1 MIMAPTTPLP
11 THPARVAIALLATLL
26 LGLALPST
34 ASALAGSD
42 LDVEVLVDGSALREY
57 PARGTTY
64 VEALEG
70 AEYSLRL
77 RNRTGHRLA
86 VALAVDGLNSI
97 DARSTTARAAAKWV
111 LDPWGEMT
119 VTGWQTNERAA
130 RRFVFTTETDSYGAW
145 LGRTEQLGVIE
156 AVVFRERPVPQ
167 PYAGKLQG
175 PAREQAGESRQAPAP
190 RLKNEA
196 ESAAGEL
203 SDRHAATGIGRE
215 VDNPVRRVRL
225 DLEDRPSTTIRI
237 RYEYRPQ
244 LVALGVLPR
253 PAIGGA
259 LERREQAHGFLDG
272 AFCPD
277 PYRARR

>member
-1 MIMAPTTPLP
+1 MRRTSSTRRAHTVLVG
-11 THPARVAIALLATLL
+11 ALL
-26 LGLALPST
+26 LGLALPSA
-34 ASALAGSD
+34 ASALAGGD
-42 LDVEVLVDGSALREY
+42 LDVEVLVAGSPLREY

-111 LDPWGEMT
+111 LDPWQEMT
-119 VTGWQTNERAA
+119 VTGWQTSERAA
-130 RRFVFTTETDSYGAW
+130 RRFVFTTEVDSYGAW
-145 LGRTEQLGVIE
+145 LGRPERLGVIE
-156 AVVFRERPVPQ
+156 AVVFRERPAP
-167 PYAGKLQG
+167 PYVDRLQS
-175 PAREQAGESRQAPAP
+175 PARERAGESRQAPAP
-190 RLKNEA
+190 RSKNEA
-196 ESAAGEL
+196 DSAAGEL

-215 VDNPVRRVRL
+215 VDNIVRRVRL
-225 DLEDRPSTTIRI
+225 DLEDRPSTTVRI
-237 RYEYRPQ
+237 RYEYRPE

-253 PAIGGA
+253 PVLDDP

-272 AFCPD
+272 GFCPD